1 MPATIEAPE
10 VDLDSLI
17 DELDTRIS
25 STTELP
31 DARMDTGGCSGLCT
45 VLVCTVIVC

>member
-1 MPATIEAPE
+1 MPVMTEAPE
-10 VDLDSLI
+10 LDLDSLI
-17 DELDTRIS
+17 DDLDTRIS

-31 DARMDTGGCSGLCT
+31 ETQLDTAGCSGLCT